1 MDITK
6 ILSTIKG
13 KVLDATNYELLVSA
27 YDLQQQNIIQ
37 LKENNTSIKES
48 NTLLKEK
55 LDAYEKL
62 IKEQE
67 EKISQFEVQALI
79 PISTNSES
87 RAKEDNDIL
96 IFLSNNSQSTI
107 YKEHLSSHLN
117 LQDAK
122 TQYYLD
128 GLLENKLVHASF
140 SFSSPTSYSLTKH
153 GRAYLV
159 ENDLL

>member
-37 LKENNTSIKES
+37 LKENNSSIKES

-55 LDAYEKL
+55 LDNNKKL
-62 IKEQE
+62 LEAQK
-67 EKISQFEVQALI
+67 EKIAQLESQTLLQNN
-79 PISTNSES
+79 TNSPNRS
-87 RAKEDNDIL
+87 KEDDTIL
-96 IFLSNNSQSTI
+96 IFLSENSQSTI
-107 YKEHLSSHLN
+107 YKDHLSSHLN

-122 TQYYLD
+122 IQYYLD
-128 GLLENKLVHASF
+128 GLQEDKLIHASF
-140 SFSSPTSYSLTKH
+140 SLSSPTRYSLTKQ
-153 GRAYLV
+153 GRSYLV
-159 ENDLL
+159 ENNLL